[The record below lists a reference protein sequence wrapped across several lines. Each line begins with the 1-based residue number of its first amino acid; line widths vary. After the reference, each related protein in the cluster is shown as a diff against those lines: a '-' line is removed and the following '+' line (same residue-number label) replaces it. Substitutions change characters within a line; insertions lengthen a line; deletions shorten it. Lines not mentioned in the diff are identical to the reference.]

1 MGIRIKN
8 IKILSHINVVFHIA
22 SLATLILSVAFV
34 ILKYLTHTQT
44 SAADFVLYNYII
56 FKICKLA

>member
-1 MGIRIKN
+1 
-8 IKILSHINVVFHIA
+8 
-22 SLATLILSVAFV
+22 LATLILSVAFV

>member
-34 ILKYLTHTQT
+34 ILKYLAQP
-44 SAADFVLYNYII
+44 VLLDVVTDKHLIS
-56 FKICKLA
+56 